1 MSLKSF
7 LSIHAI
13 IALVYGLGFIVMPGV
28 LVGYF
33 GGHLGPAGVFMGRL
47 FGSALLTYAAVLWL
61 ARTAEEADVLA
72 TYLFLLQPHF
82 PIVNYSITLGFFLTM
97 IVGGVVS
104 LHEQLKGIVNM
115 LGWSTVALYFVL
127 AACYGYYHFSSSR
140 S

>member
-1 MSLKSF
+1 MNLKAF
-7 LSIHAI
+7 LTIHAI
-13 IALVYGLGFIVMPGV
+13 IALVYGIGFIVMPGV

-61 ARTAEEADVLA
+61 ARGAEDSTARRA
-72 TYLFLLQPHF
+72 
-82 PIVNYSITLGFFLTM
+82 ITLGFFLTM
-97 IVGGVVS
+97 IVGGGVS

-127 AACYGYYHFSSSR
+127 AACYGYYHFVGSR
-140 S
+140 P

>member
-33 GGHLGPAGVFMGRL
+33 GGHLGPTGVFMGRL

-61 ARTAEEADVLA
+61 ARAAEDSTARRA
-72 TYLFLLQPHF
+72 
-82 PIVNYSITLGFFLTM
+82 ITLGFFLTM
-97 IVGGVVS
+97 IVGGAVS

-127 AACYGYYHFSSSR
+127 AACYGYYHFLSSR